1 MRELRLKDT
10 VTWML
15 SSDWKDRFKAEY
27 WQLRIRISELVPKMD
42 TDDPEER
49 SEILWSN
56 STMVE
61 YLKAL
66 EERAIACGIM
76 NFIMDLS
83 NLNEDKET
91 KEE

>member
-15 SSDWKDRFKAEY
+15 SSDWKDQFKAEY
-27 WQLRIRISELVPKMD
+27 WQLRIRICDIIPKMD

-49 SEILWSN
+49 SDILWCN

-66 EERAIACGIM
+66 EERAVSCGIIDY
-76 NFIMDLS
+76 IMDLS
-83 NLNEDKET
+83 CIKDIE
-91 KEE
+91 

>member
-15 SSDWKDRFKAEY
+15 SSDWKDQLKAEY
-27 WQLRIRISELVPKMD
+27 WQLRIRISDLITNMD

-49 SEILWSN
+49 SEILWLN

-66 EERAIACGIM
+66 EERVVACGIM
-76 NFIMDLS
+76 NYVMDLS
-83 NLNEDKET
+83 FIKDKE
-91 KEE
+91 

>member
-10 VTWML
+10 VSWML
-15 SSDWKDRFKAEY
+15 SSDWRDQFKAEY
-27 WQLRIRISELVPKMD
+27 WQLRIRICDIVPKMD

-49 SEILWSN
+49 SEILWLN

-66 EERAIACGIM
+66 EERAVECGIM
-76 NFIMDLS
+76 DYIMDLS
-83 NLNEDKET
+83 CINDRE
-91 KEE
+91 